1 MVDTMQLFERF
12 IFLKNIKSKHFKW
25 PLGVDL

>member
-1 MVDTMQLFERF
+1 MVDTMQLLERA
-12 IFLKNIKSKHFKW
+12 IFLNIKSKHFKW